1 MIYLLGDIPLGV
13 APVTGP
19 ISHDFSFTNTFVQ
32 HAVTRGKPVV
42 QDVGSELDVRN
53 FEFFLSEEFCDVEQ
67 EFAKLQMAFLTKT
80 PNSLSLGSGGYDGKR
95 WLVEALSGRIAKTS
109 SRGVPVRIEATISLL
124 EDPVAGGLYALI
136 NSIAKSRAAATSATA
151 GDNPEV
157 RR

>member
-13 APVTGP
+13 KPVAGP

-42 QDVGSELDVRN
+42 QDIGSELDVRN
-53 FEFFLSEEFCDVEQ
+53 FDFFLSEEFCDVEG

-95 WLVEALSGRIAKTS
+95 YLVEALSGRIVKTS

-124 EDPVAGGLYALI
+124 EDPVAGGLYTLI
-136 NSIAKSRAAATSATA
+136 NSIAKSRASAISVKA
-151 GDNPEV
+151 GDNPGV